1 MEFVVWFGSRLT
13 AWYKLKGSK
22 REAVWFKADRK
33 YDLSEGEKDKLKCW
47 IKVVSVYMEVEAS
60 QYALEQA
67 ILSSWWGF

>member
-1 MEFVVWFGSRLT
+1 MEFVVWLGRRLA

-33 YDLSEGEKDKLKCW
+33 YDLSDGEKYKLKCR
-47 IKVVSVYMEVEAS
+47 IKVVSVYPDVEAA

-67 ILSSWWGF
+67 ILSSWR